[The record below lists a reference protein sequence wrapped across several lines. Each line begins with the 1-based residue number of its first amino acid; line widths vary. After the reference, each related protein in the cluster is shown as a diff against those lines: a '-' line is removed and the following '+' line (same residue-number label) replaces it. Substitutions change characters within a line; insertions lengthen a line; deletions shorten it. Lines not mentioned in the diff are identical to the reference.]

1 MQKRKEKP
9 RQKAGIPR
17 RGERGK
23 GGGGRARF
31 SEKDKED
38 ALKMI
43 LSGEKK
49 TVVAQ
54 KMGCSGEAIRLW
66 WNKAQEEGKIPKL
79 SNPEGEEHN
88 DSQDSLLQKP
98 DTQARPEQL
107 PPSVTTA
114 PADPGHGLS
123 ATEAE
128 AILDYKRRHSAMGPA
143 QIRAQLKRFKGW
155 RISVK
160 AIAGLLKKN
169 GYELEHRGCRPQGF
183 EPQRFEAPHRNALW
197 QLDFME
203 ARLKGVK
210 LFILVILDD
219 FSRFLVACKAV
230 LKPNSEVVVA
240 VFEQAIKLHGK
251 PEGVYTDRGGAFLAW
266 RNESGFQRYC
276 EQALID
282 HHVGRAYH
290 PQGRGKVEALIR
302 TLQKELWETVH
313 FNDIAELETALA
325 AFVQRYNFFRAHMGI
340 DGLTPADKY
349 FGRWPEVLDQ
359 INALSRR
366 RNDALQFKGDN
377 GLLLDDCHQE
387 AKVSVE
393 ALRLMIHE
401 ETLEIRLFG
410 HRVVLGKLEQ

>member
-1 MQKRKEKP
+1 MKKRKEKHK
-9 RQKAGIPR
+9 QK
-17 RGERGK
+17 RGDLNKGAEGK
-23 GGGGRARF
+23 GGGRRSRF

-38 ALKMI
+38 ALKMV

-49 TVVAQ
+49 TAVAQ
-54 KMGCSGEAIRLW
+54 KMGCTGEAIRLW

-79 SNPEGEEHN
+79 SEPSGQAHN
-88 DSQDSLLQKP
+88 DSENPLSQKS
-98 DTQARPEQL
+98 DTQVPPEQL
-107 PPSVTTA
+107 PEISSTA

-123 ATEAE
+123 AAEAE
-128 AILDYKRRHSAMGPA
+128 AILDYKRRHPAMGPA

-160 AIAGLLKKN
+160 AIGGLLKKN
-169 GYELEHRGCRPQGF
+169 GYELEHRGSRPQGF

-203 ARLKGVK
+203 ARLKGLK

-219 FSRFLVACKAV
+219 FSRFLVECKAV
-230 LKPNSEVVVA
+230 EKPSSEVVVD

-251 PEGVYTDRGGAFLAW
+251 PEGVYTDRGGAFMAW
-266 RNESGFQRYC
+266 RNESGFQRFC
-276 EQALID
+276 EQKLID

-313 FNDIAELETALA
+313 FNDIMELEAALA

-366 RNDALQFKGDN
+366 RNDALQLKDD

-387 AKVSVE
+387 ARVSVE

-401 ETLEIRLFG
+401 DTLEIRLFG
-410 HRVVLGKLEQ
+410 HRVVLGKLER